1 MSRVRKVGV
10 IGCGKILERHAEA
23 TKVNEGF
30 ELTALCDVQREILVS
45 MCEKYGTRGYENYR
59 NMLAKENLDMVVVAT
74 PNSLHVEQ
82 AKHCL
87 ESSTDVL
94 VEKPASLNPKEVIM
108 LSEIAKKN
116 KRKAYC
122 VLQVRL
128 NPSVQTTKRVLE
140 RGLLGNIRGISLV
153 QRWQRPY
160 EYFSGWRA
168 IPSVGGG
175 TLYECG
181 IHYLDIMNELL
192 GTPKV
197 VSSKLYTT
205 KHKSSQIEDTIYSIL
220 DFGSYGGTVE
230 VTVSAEP
237 HNLECSLSIMGSN
250 GYIKLGGKA
259 MNVIESANFLSNG
272 CRVEYESL
280 LKLQDIPNTP
290 NSYGS
295 YAGSCPNHTELYEN
309 LEEFPIIN
317 ALKSIEIID
326 EIYNAS
332 GVKYYR

>member
-1 MSRVRKVGV
+1 MSETRKVGI

-23 TKVNEGF
+23 VRLNKGF
-30 ELTALCDVQREILVS
+30 ELVALCDVQKEILRS
-45 MCEKYGTRGYENYR
+45 MCGKHRTRGYEDYR
-59 NMLAKENLDMVVVAT
+59 KMLSVEELDMVVIAT

-82 AKHCL
+82 AEYCL
-87 ESSTDVL
+87 AHSVDIL
-94 VEKPASLNPKEVIM
+94 VEKPVSLNPSDVAR
-108 LSEIAKKN
+108 LSGLATANE
-116 KRKAYC
+116 RMAYC

-128 NPSVQTTKRVLE
+128 NPSVQTVARVLE
-140 RGLLGNIRGISLV
+140 LGLLGEIRGMSMV

-168 IPSVGGG
+168 QPDIGGG

-181 IHYLDIMNELL
+181 IHYLDVMNELL
-192 GTPKV
+192 GTPKII
-197 VSSKLYTT
+197 SSKVYAT
-205 KHKSSQIEDTIYSIL
+205 KHKTSQIEDTIYSLL
-220 DFGSYGGTVE
+220 DFGNYGGTVE

-259 MNVIESANFLSNG
+259 MNIIESANFLSNG
-272 CRVEYESL
+272 CRVEYENL
-280 LKLQDIPNTP
+280 LKSQNIPNAP

-295 YAGSCPNHTELYEN
+295 YAGSCPNHSELYEN
-309 LEEFPIIN
+309 LENFPIIS

-326 EIYNAS
+326 EIYNAA
-332 GVKYYR
+332 GVRYY